1 MPQLGTQLLTHPVLL
16 PAPFPLSCCFL
27 QALTSHQAEA
37 ARMLLDAAADPM
49 VLCKGQVRVDV
60 AEAAAVASA
69 TAVLNSRTNEAGGDS
84 LAQPALIKGV
94 AKSSSSS
101 SSGPQY
107 EPYWTTA
114 LHLLL
119 GDRKELLLGPV
130 PGDLYQQLLDQAVK
144 LAVHLKRIE
153 RLGGI
158 RWEGKGRSGQEAAV
172 QEAAAAEGQGAEE
185 QQQQQQDTA
194 AKQKERLV
202 PAYEVLENSVNDIGA
217 LSCSGSAWGASRALL
232 LTAAGMRHSC
242 HPCVSVLAPMLL
254 LARLQQI
261 SFRALA
267 RSPP

>member
-1 MPQLGTQLLTHPVLL
+1 
-16 PAPFPLSCCFL
+16 
-27 QALTSHQAEA
+27 
-37 ARMLLDAAADPM
+37 MLLDAAADPM

-84 LAQPALIKGV
+84 LAQPAPIKGV

-119 GDRKELLLGPV
+119 GDVKELLLGPV

-158 RWEGKGRSGQEAAV
+158 RWEGKGRGGQEAVV
-172 QEAAAAEGQGAEE
+172 QEESATAEGQGAEE
-185 QQQQQQDTA
+185 QQQQQQATA

-202 PAYEVLENSVNDIGA
+202 PAYEVLENSVNDIGMWR
-217 LSCSGSAWGASRALL
+217 LQRSAWGVSSALVM
-232 LTAAGMRHSC
+232 TAGGMRRSC
-242 HPCVSVLAPMLL
+242 QACVSVLASMLS
-254 LARLQQI
+254 LARFSMV
-261 SFRALA
+261 SFRTLA
-267 RSPP
+267 RSLA